1 MDEKDAAREL
11 YVSVMTHYRHLED
24 QRLRVTNLY
33 YTFVFAFLGAAGL
46 VISTGTVNA
55 GILLNVAFVILA
67 LLCLYG
73 LMVYAHVTRIQAA
86 IFANETIAIKV
97 LKDSFQEKYDEVFSI
112 GFRDTINIY
121 INSSLVLRAL
131 GAIGSDDVPNI
142 FLIFII
148 FPVVISCLLSYFLAG
163 IQFKYENSVAYLSI
177 ASVAMNSTISIFLV
191 IDFLHNSTGLI
202 PWYSKQ

>member
-202 PWYSKQ
+202 PW